1 MPFGRRNKTNFY
13 IFIKNNIKIL
23 FNFQRTKKYIFLNL
37 KRMKG
42 SSHEIAIG
50 LACGISISFT
60 PFLGLHALLAMTLAW
75 VLRGSMAAAII
86 GTLFGNPWTFPF
98 IWYISYEIGKLF
110 MLDNFNTDSKFLLPS
125 LKDEMLVLFILV
137 KNIFLTTDYSLIK
150 QNFNSLKLIPTMA
163 LGSMPLILFSWFLS
177 YFIFESVIN
186 SYKNKIKNKAK

>member
-1 MPFGRRNKTNFY
+1 MPFGRRNKATFFL
-13 IFIKNNIKIL
+13 FIKNNIKIL
-23 FNFQRTKKYIFLNL
+23 FSFTRTKKYILLNL

-60 PFLGLHALLAMTLAW
+60 PFLGLHTLFAITFAW
-75 VLRGSMAAAII
+75 VLRGSMAAALI

-98 IWYISYEIGKLF
+98 IWYLSYEIGKLF
-110 MLDNFNTDSKFLLPS
+110 ILDVSDLSAQYFLPS

-137 KNIFLTTDYSLIK
+137 KNIFLTTDYVLIK
-150 QNFNSLKLIPTMA
+150 DNFNSLKFIPTMA
-163 LGSMPLILFSWFLS
+163 LGSIPMIFVSWFLS

-186 SYKNKIKNKAK
+186 SYKKKLLKKK